1 MSFTIVGISKNCP
14 WASLGIVGGLQGSA
28 GVSGCLWTS
37 VGVRW
42 HPWAH
47 FSITRLTLLSAQ
59 RLKTTKKLNETEK
72 VTMAANDTN
81 EFKIIK
87 FIQIQKISKVKR
99 YRFVLKCYQDCHK
112 ISKKSASYV
121 DLYIRNTSFLK

>member
-1 MSFTIVGISKNCP
+1 MSFTIVGISKNCL
-14 WASLGIVGGLQGSA
+14 WASLGIVEGLQGSA

-42 HPWAH
+42 RPWAH

-87 FIQIQKISKVKR
+87 FIQIQIFSKVNKYR
-99 YRFVLKCYQDCHK
+99 YVLKC
-112 ISKKSASYV
+112 
-121 DLYIRNTSFLK
+121 